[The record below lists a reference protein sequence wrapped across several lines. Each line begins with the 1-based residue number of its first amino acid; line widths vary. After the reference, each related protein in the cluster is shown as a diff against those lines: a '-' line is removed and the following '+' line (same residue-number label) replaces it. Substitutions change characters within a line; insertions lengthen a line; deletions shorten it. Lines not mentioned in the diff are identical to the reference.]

1 VQNTESGE
9 SIATEVDTRR
19 ALLERSGR
27 PGVPIRK
34 VFVQTPRKVATDPNN
49 LAGPLSEFVRRGDLR
64 GLHAYLMIL
73 ATTSSGAS
81 ADGWSTTL
89 PIMVWAR
96 AFDTTVNA
104 ERSAAATAVS
114 KVLHRLVDRR
124 LIERRRS
131 GRERRVR
138 VTLLR
143 EDASGEPYLR
153 PVGTSLSDR
162 FLTLNH
168 AFWLDGWHDRLK
180 LPGLAML
187 LVALHESGPNKP
199 VFQLPSEHAPKWY
212 GWSADTTERGLAEL
226 RDHDLLNSVTRIRKE
241 PLSASGY
248 GRVNDYYLQPPFGNP
263 DPAALLAGLAA
274 KLEIPV

>member
-1 VQNTESGE
+1 VQVTEPGE
-9 SIATEVDTRR
+9 SIANEADTRR

-34 VFVQTPRKVATDPNN
+34 VFVQTPRKLAADPNN

-73 ATTSSGAS
+73 SATSSGAS
-81 ADGWSTTL
+81 TDGWSTTL

-96 AFDTTVNA
+96 AFGTTANA
-104 ERSAAATAVS
+104 ERAAATTAVS
-114 KVLHRLVDRR
+114 KILHRLEDRR

-143 EDASGEPYLR
+143 EDASEEPYTR
-153 PVGTSLSDR
+153 PLGKSLSDR
-162 FLTLNH
+162 FLTLSH

-187 LVALHESGPNKP
+187 LVALHETGPNKP
-199 VFQLPSEHAPKWY
+199 LFQLPAEHTPKWY
-212 GWSADTTERGLAEL
+212 GWSADTTERGLAEVRVQL
-226 RDHDLLNSVTRIRKE
+226 ESSACLDRRGSVGVTGFRGVQGRAA
-241 PLSASGY
+241 AS
-248 GRVNDYYLQPPFGNP
+248 V
-263 DPAALLAGLAA
+263 
-274 KLEIPV
+274 V

>member
-1 VQNTESGE
+1 VQDTENGE
-9 SIATEVDTRR
+9 SIANEADTRR

-34 VFVQTPRKVATDPNN
+34 VFVQTPRKLAADQTK

-73 ATTSSGAS
+73 AATSSGAS

-96 AFDTTVNA
+96 AFGTTASA
-104 ERSAAATAVS
+104 ERAAAATAVS
-114 KVLHRLVDRR
+114 KILHRLEGRR

-143 EDASGEPYLR
+143 EDASGEPYTR
-153 PVGTSLSDR
+153 PLGKSLADR
-162 FLTLNH
+162 FLTLSH
-168 AFWLDGWHDRLK
+168 AFWLDGWHDKLK

-187 LVALHESGPNKP
+187 LVALNETGTKKP
-199 VFQLPSEHAPKWY
+199 VFQLPAEHTPKWY

-226 RDHDLLNSVTRIRKE
+226 RDHGLLNSVTRIRKE

-248 GRVNDYYLQPPFGNP
+248 GRINDYYLLPPFGNP
-263 DPAALLAGLAA
+263 DHAALLAGLTANI
-274 KLEIPV
+274 EIPA

>member
-1 VQNTESGE
+1 MHDSKTNE
-9 SIATEVDTRR
+9 SIATEADTRR

-27 PGVPIRK
+27 AGVPIRK
-34 VFVQTPRKVATDPNN
+34 IFVQTPRKVAADPNN

-96 AFDTTVNA
+96 AFDTTLSA

-143 EDASGEPYLR
+143 EDACGEPYIR
-153 PVGTSLSDR
+153 PVGTSLADR

-168 AFWLDGWHDRLK
+168 AFWLESWYDRLK
-180 LPGLAML
+180 LPGLTML
-187 LVALHESGPNKP
+187 LVALHESGPKKP
-199 VFQLPSEHAPKWY
+199 VFQLPAEHAPKWY

-226 RDHDLLNSVTRIRKE
+226 RDH
-241 PLSASGY
+241 GQ
-248 GRVNDYYLQPPFGNP
+248 GRHAVN
-263 DPAALLAGLAA
+263 AVVIAGHIEQVAGR
-274 KLEIPV
+274 EGQRFEDGVIQEQR

>member
-1 VQNTESGE
+1 VQNAETDE
-9 SIATEVDTRR
+9 SIATEADTRR
-19 ALLERSGR
+19 ALLERSIR

-34 VFVQTPRKVATDPNN
+34 VFVQTPRGLADDPNN

-81 ADGWSTTL
+81 DDGWSTTH

-96 AFDTTVNA
+96 AFGTTLNA
-104 ERSAAATAVS
+104 ERPAAATAVS
-114 KVLHRLVDRR
+114 KIMHRLESRQ

-143 EDASGEPYLR
+143 EDASGEPYTR
-153 PVGTSLSDR
+153 PLGKSLPDR
-162 FLTLNH
+162 FLTLSH
-168 AFWLDGWHDRLK
+168 AFWLDGWCDRLK

-187 LVALHESGPNKP
+187 LVALHETGPKKP
-199 VFQLPSEHAPKWY
+199 VFQLPTEHTPSWY

-226 RDHDLLNSVTRIRKE
+226 RDCGLLNSVTRLRKE

-248 GRVNDYYLQPPFGNP
+248 GRVNDYYLQPPFADP
-263 DPAALLAGLAA
+263 DPATLLAALTSRI
-274 KLEIPV
+274 EIPA